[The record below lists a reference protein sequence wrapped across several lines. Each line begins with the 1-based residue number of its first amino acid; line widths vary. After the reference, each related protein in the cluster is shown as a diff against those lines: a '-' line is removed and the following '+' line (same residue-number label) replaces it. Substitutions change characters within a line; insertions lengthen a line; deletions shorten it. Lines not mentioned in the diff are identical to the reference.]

1 MEDPVSTPGYTQY
14 GDRPPQAG
22 PAQPYAAQYP
32 GNPTGGPAY
41 PGGIPQ
47 LYGGVGTEASK
58 KKIPAA
64 FFFGIATWVAILLI
78 VGVTALMIANS
89 TGEST
94 SAGGVIAIIP
104 MVGTPLVV
112 LPLTVCGLATGASAK
127 KRLMTRKQ
135 LIMNRIGFWL
145 SVAPLV
151 IFLLPTVLAM
161 IDAIVSVFSTSS

>member
-14 GDRPPQAG
+14 GDRVPQAG

-151 IFLLPTVLAM
+151 IFLLPSVLAM

>member
-14 GDRPPQAG
+14 GDRVPQAG
-22 PAQPYAAQYP
+22 PAQPYAAKYP

-78 VGVTALMIANS
+78 IGVTALMIANS

-112 LPLTVCGLATGASAK
+112 LPLAVCGLATGASAK

>member
-1 MEDPVSTPGYTQY
+1 MSTPGYTQY

-22 PAQPYAAQYP
+22 PAQPYAAQYL

-78 VGVTALMIANS
+78 IGVTALMIANS

-151 IFLLPTVLAM
+151 IFLLPSVLAV
-161 IDAIVSVFSTSS
+161 IDAIVGSFLPSS

>member
-1 MEDPVSTPGYTQY
+1 MKDPVSTPGYTQY
-14 GDRPPQAG
+14 GDRVPQAG

-151 IFLLPTVLAM
+151 IFLLPSVLAV
-161 IDAIVSVFSTSS
+161 IDAIVGSFLPSS

>member
-14 GDRPPQAG
+14 GDRVPQAG

-78 VGVTALMIANS
+78 IGVTALMIANS

-151 IFLLPTVLAM
+151 IFLLPSVLAM
-161 IDAIVSVFSTSS
+161 IDAIVSVFLPSS

>member
-14 GDRPPQAG
+14 GDRVPQAG

-78 VGVTALMIANS
+78 IGVTALMIANS

-112 LPLTVCGLATGASAK
+112 LPLAVCGLATGASAK

-151 IFLLPTVLAM
+151 IFLLPSVLAM
-161 IDAIVSVFSTSS
+161 IDAIVSVFSSSS

>member
-78 VGVTALMIANS
+78 IGVTALMIANS

-112 LPLTVCGLATGASAK
+112 LPLAVCGLATGASAK

-151 IFLLPTVLAM
+151 IFLLPSVLAM
-161 IDAIVSVFSTSS
+161 IDAIVSVFLPSS

>member
-78 VGVTALMIANS
+78 IGVTALMIANS

>member
-1 MEDPVSTPGYTQY
+1 MSRPGYTRY
-14 GDRPPQAG
+14 GDRAPQAG
-22 PAQPYAAQYP
+22 LAQPYAAQYP

-47 LYGGVGTEASK
+47 LYGGGTTEASK

-78 VGVTALMIANS
+78 IGVTALMIANS

-104 MVGTPLVV
+104 MFGTPLVV

-145 SVAPLV
+145 SVAPFV
-151 IFLLPTVLAM
+151 IFPLLYALAV
-161 IDAIVSVFSTSS
+161 IENIVERGV

>member
-1 MEDPVSTPGYTQY
+1 V
-14 GDRPPQAG
+14 PQAG

-78 VGVTALMIANS
+78 IGVTALMIANS

-112 LPLTVCGLATGASAK
+112 LPLAVCGLATGVSAK

-151 IFLLPTVLAM
+151 IFLLPSVLAM
-161 IDAIVSVFSTSS
+161 IDAIVSVFLPSS

>member
-1 MEDPVSTPGYTQY
+1 MSTPGYTQY
-14 GDRPPQAG
+14 GDRVPQAG

-78 VGVTALMIANS
+78 IGVTALMIANS

-112 LPLTVCGLATGASAK
+112 LPLAVCGLATGASAK

-151 IFLLPTVLAM
+151 IFLLPSVLAM
-161 IDAIVSVFSTSS
+161 IDAIVSVFLPSS

>member
-1 MEDPVSTPGYTQY
+1 M
-14 GDRPPQAG
+14 
-22 PAQPYAAQYP
+22 
-32 GNPTGGPAY
+32 
-41 PGGIPQ
+41 
-47 LYGGVGTEASK
+47 
-58 KKIPAA
+58 
-64 FFFGIATWVAILLI
+64 AILLI
-78 VGVTALMIANS
+78 IGVTALMIAIS

-151 IFLLPTVLAM
+151 IFLLPSVLAM
-161 IDAIVSVFSTSS
+161 IDAIVSVFSPSS

>member
-1 MEDPVSTPGYTQY
+1 MSTPGYTQY

-78 VGVTALMIANS
+78 IGVTALMIANS

-112 LPLTVCGLATGASAK
+112 LPLAVCGLATGASAK

-151 IFLLPTVLAM
+151 IFLLPSVLAM
-161 IDAIVSVFSTSS
+161 IDAIVSVFLPSS

>member
-1 MEDPVSTPGYTQY
+1 MSTPGYTQY
-14 GDRPPQAG
+14 GDRVPQAG

-78 VGVTALMIANS
+78 IGVTALMIANS

-112 LPLTVCGLATGASAK
+112 LPLAVCGLATGASAK

-151 IFLLPTVLAM
+151 IFLLPSVLAM
-161 IDAIVSVFSTSS
+161 IDAIVSVFSSSS

>member
-1 MEDPVSTPGYTQY
+1 MSTPGYTQY
-14 GDRPPQAG
+14 GDRVPQAG

-78 VGVTALMIANS
+78 IGVTALMIANS

-112 LPLTVCGLATGASAK
+112 LPLAVCGLATGVSAK

-151 IFLLPTVLAM
+151 IFLLPSVLAM
-161 IDAIVSVFSTSS
+161 IDAIVSVFLPSS

>member
-1 MEDPVSTPGYTQY
+1 MEDTVSMPGYTQY

-78 VGVTALMIANS
+78 IGVTALMIANS

-112 LPLTVCGLATGASAK
+112 LPLAVCGLATGASAK

-151 IFLLPTVLAM
+151 IFLLPSVLAM
-161 IDAIVSVFSTSS
+161 IDAIVSVFLPSS

>member
-1 MEDPVSTPGYTQY
+1 MSTPGYTQY
-14 GDRPPQAG
+14 GDRVPQAG

-78 VGVTALMIANS
+78 IGVTALMIANS

-112 LPLTVCGLATGASAK
+112 LPLTVCGVATGASAK

-151 IFLLPTVLAM
+151 IFLLPSVLAM
-161 IDAIVSVFSTSS
+161 IDAIVSVCSPSS